1 MDDRL
6 PDLGDLEHEVM
17 QIVWAHGPVTAEIV
31 RERLSRR
38 LKESTVR
45 TVLRRLEEKGYARH
59 TVDGRTYVYH
69 AAEERARVAA
79 KAVQRIVDWFCNGSM
94 EEVLVGMVDNAMLDQ
109 QQLRALA
116 DQVAKAKKARGVKKD
131 DRSSG

>member
-69 AAEERARVAA
+69 ATEARARVAA

-116 DQVAKAKKARGVKKD
+116 DQVAKAKKARGVKRN